1 MKDILKGFIVL
12 VCVMLLG
19 GTAIAEGTEPD
30 ATEFDVNTLYQAL
43 GLTYPEL
50 PETPQIGQW
59 YTVYPEGAICADG
72 SPWHGLIRLGS
83 ENKLMVFFYGG
94 GVSLNGETSR
104 NTPEWFY
111 FPTVA
116 LQDLVVQGGIFQ
128 AIDENSFKDWTIL
141 AVEYASG
148 DFHCGTGEYHYTDE
162 NGDEQTVYHHGYTN
176 YSLFMDRVKP
186 YIGEPDTLVVTGSSA
201 GGFATALLTDDV
213 MRRVPSATNV
223 IACVDSALL
232 LYDDWQETAREL
244 WQAPE
249 EICSKLTG
257 DNIVLDS
264 LVDLQS
270 KHSDVK
276 ILFTCSVRDHDLQRY
291 QAYIRDG
298 SMESNPEN
306 SALFQQDLNAFV
318 IQMQKDLSN
327 PGFYIWEYGQQPDG
341 STQHMIWPS
350 NPFDRLSDDVTAAEW
365 LDRAV
370 QGEILSCGLDLLQ

>member
-1 MKDILKGFIVL
+1 MKIKIPVIWEMCGMVEIEADSLEEAIEGFHS
-12 VCVMLLG
+12 
-19 GTAIAEGTEPD
+19 AEDDLP
-30 ATEFDVNTLYQAL
+30 
-43 GLTYPEL
+43 L
-50 PETPQIGQW
+50 PECSD
-59 YTVYPEGAICADG
+59 YVDG
-72 SPWHGLIRLGS
+72 SFAISTDDLNTIRLYNP
-83 ENKLMVFFYGG
+83 EAPAEHTE
-94 GVSLNGETSR
+94 GE
-104 NTPEWFY
+104 
-111 FPTVA
+111 
-116 LQDLVVQGGIFQ
+116 D
-128 AIDENSFKDWTIL
+128 
-141 AVEYASG
+141 
-148 DFHCGTGEYHYTDE
+148 
-162 NGDEQTVYHHGYTN
+162 
-176 YSLFMDRVKP
+176 
-186 YIGEPDTLVVTGSSA
+186 
-201 GGFATALLTDDV
+201 
-213 MRRVPSATNV
+213 

>member
-1 MKDILKGFIVL
+1 MKELLKGLIVL
-12 VCVMLLG
+12 VCLMVIG
-19 GTAIAEGTEPD
+19 SAAVAEETEMD
-30 ATEFDVNTLYQAL
+30 AVAFDLNTLFQAL
-43 GLTYPEL
+43 GLTYPDL
-50 PETPQIGQW
+50 PETPQVGQW
-59 YTVYPEGAICADG
+59 YTVTPEGAVCADG
-72 SPWHGLIRLGS
+72 SPWHGLIRLGT
-83 ENKLMVFFYGG
+83 ENKLAVFFYGG

-104 NTPEWFY
+104 NTQEWFY

-128 AIDENSFKDWTIL
+128 PIDENPFKDWTIL
-141 AVEYASG
+141 AVEYATG
-148 DFHCGTGEYHYTDE
+148 DFHCGTGEYRYTDE
-162 NGDEQTVYHHGYTN
+162 NGEEKTVYHHGYAN
-176 YSLFMDRVKP
+176 YAALMDAVQP
-186 YIGEPDTLVVTGSSA
+186 CIGEPDTLVVTGSSV

-213 MRRVPSATNV
+213 MRRVPSAANV
-223 IACVDSALL
+223 TACVDSALL
-232 LYDDWQETAREL
+232 LYDGWQETTREL

-249 EICSKLTG
+249 AICRKLTG

-264 LVDLQS
+264 LVDLQA
-270 KHSDVK
+270 KHDHVK

-298 SMESNPEN
+298 SMEANPEN
-306 SALFQQDLNAFV
+306 SALFQQDLSAFMTE
-318 IQMQKDLSN
+318 MQGKLSN

-350 NPFDRLSDDVTAAEW
+350 NPFDRLSGNVSAAEW